1 MPNGI
6 ISTEGDILIVYIQR
20 IASGLLEEYLKLHSE
35 IPATVH
41 TLSGAN
47 IQ

>member
-1 MPNGI
+1 MPNVI
-6 ISTEGDILIVYIQR
+6 VSNEDDILICFHSAYCCR
-20 IASGLLEEYLKLHSE
+20 LLEMYLKLHSE
-35 IPATVH
+35 ITTVH